1 MADVP
6 RPTVAQF
13 YLDGEPAPTPERM
26 VAHRCEA
33 RGLTPEQVTVA
44 PVVVAT
50 FFPSLASFL
59 AGRIDA
65 QRSDF
70 WSDFDDQS
78 RALYVAGDVGVARV
92 PIGAP
97 AATAVI
103 EELVAFGAKTLLIVG
118 AAGSLQPDL
127 PVGSVVLPMT
137 TIREDGTSHHYLP
150 HDVPATASTAPAEA
164 LRNACEQAGVAPRA
178 GLHWTTD
185 APYREHK
192 EKILAFREAGVLS
205 VDMEV
210 SALYAL
216 AQHRGVDCAAI
227 LAISDEVRESW
238 HIAYSGSAYQKSMAK
253 AGIAALE
260 AASVLAAAGTTR

>member
-1 MADVP
+1 MADAP

-26 VAHRCEA
+26 VAYRCET
-33 RGLTPEQVTVA
+33 RGLTPEQVAVA
-44 PVVVAT
+44 QVIVMT
-50 FFPSLASFL
+50 FFPELSSFM
-59 AGRIDA
+59 ADRIDA
-65 QRSDF
+65 QRSEY
-70 WSDFDDQS
+70 WTSEQHSRELYLSDS
-78 RALYVAGDVGVARV
+78 GVGVSRV

-97 AATAVI
+97 VATTIA
-103 EELVAFGAKTLLIVG
+103 EELIASGAKTLLIVG

-127 PVGSVVLPMT
+127 PIGSIVLPMT
-137 TIREDGTSHHYLP
+137 AIREEGTSHHYLP
-150 HDVPATASTAPAEA
+150 HDVPAAASAATADA
-164 LRNACEQAGVAPRA
+164 LRNACEKAGVVPRA